1 MILFMIETIKIK
13 VDMKNIKNIKLIL
26 IILCFSEV
34 AMSQSVI
41 SVVHTDG
48 NSAFFGDLQAAVGA
62 AQSGDF
68 VYVPGG
74 AFSMGN
80 DTIKKGVA
88 IIGAGHYPD
97 STLATNQTIITG
109 TIRIGNGADGLHL
122 EGLFIS
128 GNVELTHAG
137 NNYQRA
143 DNVMIRRCSVANITC
158 NGSVFT
164 QNEPD
169 TSFSQNWQVV
179 QNVIRGDVNFG
190 YMKAFT
196 MHANIVNGHIY
207 NAFWGGTF
215 TNNNFL
221 YISQSD
227 RVFAGVRFSTV
238 KDNIFYTNWDISYP
252 GYACDAP
259 ACGSYGNTFLN
270 NMFATAPSGLNA
282 GVVVAE
288 VNNIFSV
295 SADYFFQNYSP
306 GGFNYNNNFQL
317 IEGSP
322 GIGAASDGT
331 DIGIYG
337 SNDNYKDSAVPFNPH
352 IGFKNIG
359 SNTTPNGMLQVHIRV
374 SAQDR

>member
-1 MILFMIETIKIK
+1 MNYLKYINVVILF
-13 VDMKNIKNIKLIL
+13 LY
-26 IILCFSEV
+26 FGEV
-34 AMSQSVI
+34 TMGQSVI
-41 SVVHTDG
+41 SVVQADG
-48 NSAFFGDLQAAVGA
+48 NSSFFEDLPDALVA

-68 VYVPGG
+68 IYVPGG
-74 AFSMGN
+74 TFSLGN
-80 DTIKKGVA
+80 DTIKKGVT

-97 STLATNQTIITG
+97 STLATNQTIIAG
-109 TIRIGNGADGLHL
+109 TIRIGNGAHGLHL

-128 GNVELTHAG
+128 GDVFLTHAV

-143 DNVMIRRCSVANITC
+143 DNVMIRRCSVGNITS
-158 NGSVFT
+158 NGNVYT
-164 QNEPD
+164 QNEAD
-169 TSFSQNWQVV
+169 TSFSRNWQIV
-179 QNVIRGDVNFG
+179 QNVIRGDVNLGF
-190 YMKAFT
+190 MKAFN

-215 TNNNFL
+215 TNNHFL

-227 RVFAGVRFSTV
+227 RVFAGVRYCTL

-270 NMFATAPSGLNA
+270 NMFATAPSGLNM

-295 SADYFFQNYSP
+295 SPDYFFQNFSP
-306 GGFNYNNNFQL
+306 GGFNYNYNFQL
-317 IEGSP
+317 IAGSP

-337 SNDNYKDSAVPFNPH
+337 SSDNYKDSAVPFNPH
-352 IGFKNIG
+352 ISFKNIG
-359 SNTTPNGMLQVHIRV
+359 SNTTPDGMLQVHIRV

>member
-1 MILFMIETIKIK
+1 
-13 VDMKNIKNIKLIL
+13 MKNFKYIKWIL
-26 IILCFSEV
+26 IILCFSNV

-41 SVVHTDG
+41 SVVQADG
-48 NSAFFGDLQAAVGA
+48 NSAFFGDLQTAVVA

-68 VYVPGG
+68 IYVPGG
-74 AFSMGN
+74 TFSMGN
-80 DTIKKGVA
+80 DTIKKGVT

-97 STLATNQTIITG
+97 STLATNQTIIAG
-109 TIRIGNGADGLHL
+109 TIRIGNGAHGLHL

-128 GNVELTHAG
+128 GDVFLTHAV

-143 DNVMIRRCSVANITC
+143 DNVMIRRCSVANITS
-158 NGSVFT
+158 NGSVFS

-169 TSFSQNWQVV
+169 TSFSRNWQIV
-179 QNVIRGDVNFG
+179 QNVIRGDVNLGF
-190 YMKAFT
+190 MKAFN

-207 NAFWGGTF
+207 NAFWGGIF
-215 TNNNFL
+215 TNNDFL

-227 RVFAGVRFSTV
+227 RVFAGVRYCTV

-270 NMFATAPSGLNA
+270 NMFATAPSGLNP

-295 SADYFFQNYSP
+295 SADYFFQNFSP
-306 GGFNYNNNFQL
+306 GGFNYNYNFQL
-317 IEGSP
+317 IAGSP

-337 SNDNYKDSAVPFNPH
+337 SNDHYKDSAVPFNPH

-359 SNTTPNGMLQVHIRV
+359 SNTTPDGMLPVHIRV